1 MNMLRYEKLPDVT
14 KNLIILNAVVFLAT
28 SLNGGLLPILGLYSI
43 FDERF
48 HPYQLVTHLFTHANL
63 MHIFF
68 NMFTLYMFGRVL
80 ENVLGPKRF
89 AILYFATGLGA
100 VLLNVFLDFLQLQGI
115 INFNTDVNISF
126 SIGASGAV
134 YGIMVA
140 FAMLFPN
147 TELLIYFI
155 VPLKAKVFI
164 PLLILA
170 EIYMEVSRS
179 PGDNVGH
186 AAHLGGALIGFI
198 VIKIWSKDRTRFY

>member
-1 MNMLRYEKLPDVT
+1 MLRYEKLPDVT

-89 AILYFATGLGA
+89 AMLYFATGLGA
-100 VLLNVFLDFLQLQGI
+100 VLLNVLLDFLQLQGI

>member
-1 MNMLRYEKLPDVT
+1 MLRYEKLPDVT

-89 AILYFATGLGA
+89 AMLYFATGLGA

>member
-1 MNMLRYEKLPDVT
+1 
-14 KNLIILNAVVFLAT
+14 
-28 SLNGGLLPILGLYSI
+28 
-43 FDERF
+43 
-48 HPYQLVTHLFTHANL
+48 

>member
-89 AILYFATGLGA
+89 AMLYFATGLGA
-100 VLLNVFLDFLQLQGI
+100 VLLNVLLDFLQLQGI

>member
-1 MNMLRYEKLPDVT
+1 MLRYEKLPDVT

-28 SLNGGLLPILGLYSI
+28 SLNGGLKSILGLYSI

-89 AILYFATGLGA
+89 AMLYFATGLGA
-100 VLLNVFLDFLQLQGI
+100 VLLNVLLDFLQLQGI

>member
-1 MNMLRYEKLPDVT
+1 MLRYEKLPDVT

-48 HPYQLVTHLFTHANL
+48 NPYQLVTHLFTHANL

-100 VLLNVFLDFLQLQGI
+100 VLLNVLLDFPQLQGI

>member
-100 VLLNVFLDFLQLQGI
+100 VLLNVLLDFLQLQGI

>member
-1 MNMLRYEKLPDVT
+1 M
-14 KNLIILNAVVFLAT
+14 
-28 SLNGGLLPILGLYSI
+28 
-43 FDERF
+43 
-48 HPYQLVTHLFTHANL
+48 
-63 MHIFF
+63 
-68 NMFTLYMFGRVL
+68 
-80 ENVLGPKRF
+80 
-89 AILYFATGLGA
+89 
-100 VLLNVFLDFLQLQGI
+100 DFLQLQGI

>member
-1 MNMLRYEKLPDVT
+1 MLRYEKLPDVT

-48 HPYQLVTHLFTHANL
+48 NPYQLVTHLFTHANL

-100 VLLNVFLDFLQLQGI
+100 VLLNVLLDFLQLQGI

>member
-1 MNMLRYEKLPDVT
+1 MLRYEKLPDVT

>member
-48 HPYQLVTHLFTHANL
+48 NPYQLVTHLFTHANL

>member
-1 MNMLRYEKLPDVT
+1 MLRYEKLPDVT

-89 AILYFATGLGA
+89 AMLYFATGLGA
-100 VLLNVFLDFLQLQGI
+100 VLLNVLLDFLQLQGI

-186 AAHLGGALIGFI
+186 AAHLGGAFIGFI

>member
-1 MNMLRYEKLPDVT
+1 MLRYEKLPDVT

-28 SLNGGLLPILGLYSI
+28 SLNGGLKSILGLYSI

-48 HPYQLVTHLFTHANL
+48 HPYQLVTHLFTHDNFI
-63 MHIFF
+63 HIFF

-89 AILYFATGLGA
+89 AMLYFATGLGA
-100 VLLNVFLDFLQLQGI
+100 VLLNVLLDFLQLQGI

>member
-1 MNMLRYEKLPDVT
+1 MLRYEKLPDVT

-198 VIKIWSKDRTRFY
+198 IIKIWSKDRTRFY

>member
-28 SLNGGLLPILGLYSI
+28 SLNGGLKSILGLYSI

-48 HPYQLVTHLFTHANL
+48 HPYQLVTHLFTHDNFI
-63 MHIFF
+63 HIFF

-89 AILYFATGLGA
+89 AMLYFATGLGA
-100 VLLNVFLDFLQLQGI
+100 VLLNVLLDFLQLQGI

>member
-48 HPYQLVTHLFTHANL
+48 NPYQLVTHLFTHANL

-186 AAHLGGALIGFI
+186 AAHFTPGSTCSGYA
-198 VIKIWSKDRTRFY
+198 

>member
-48 HPYQLVTHLFTHANL
+48 NPYQLVTHLFTHANL

-100 VLLNVFLDFLQLQGI
+100 VLLNVLLDFLQLQGI

>member
-1 MNMLRYEKLPDVT
+1 MLRYEKLPDVT

-48 HPYQLVTHLFTHANL
+48 HPYQLVTHLFTHDNFI
-63 MHIFF
+63 HIFF

-155 VPLKAKVFI
+155 VPLKAKVFM
-164 PLLILA
+164 PLLILV

>member
-1 MNMLRYEKLPDVT
+1 MLRYEKLPDVT

-48 HPYQLVTHLFTHANL
+48 HPYQLVTHLFTHDNFI
-63 MHIFF
+63 HIFF

-89 AILYFATGLGA
+89 AMLYFATGLGA
-100 VLLNVFLDFLQLQGI
+100 VLLNVLLDFLQLQGI

>member
-1 MNMLRYEKLPDVT
+1 MLRYEKLPDVT

-89 AILYFATGLGA
+89 AMLYFATGLGA

-115 INFNTDVNISF
+115 INFNTDVNFSF

>member
-1 MNMLRYEKLPDVT
+1 MLRYEKLPDVT

-48 HPYQLVTHLFTHANL
+48 NPYQLVTHLFTHANL

-89 AILYFATGLGA
+89 AMLYFATGLGA
-100 VLLNVFLDFLQLQGI
+100 VLLNVLLDFLQLQGI

-186 AAHLGGALIGFI
+186 AAHLGGAFIGFI

>member
-1 MNMLRYEKLPDVT
+1 MLRYEKLPDVT

-48 HPYQLVTHLFTHANL
+48 NPYQLVTHLFTHANL

>member
-1 MNMLRYEKLPDVT
+1 MLRYEKLPDVT

-48 HPYQLVTHLFTHANL
+48 NPYQLVTHLFTHANL

-68 NMFTLYMFGRVL
+68 NMFT
-80 ENVLGPKRF
+80 
-89 AILYFATGLGA
+89 FATGLGA
-100 VLLNVFLDFLQLQGI
+100 VLLNVLLDFLQLQGI

>member
-1 MNMLRYEKLPDVT
+1 MLRYEKLPDVT

-48 HPYQLVTHLFTHANL
+48 NPYQLVTHLFTHANL

-134 YGIMVA
+134 YGIMVS

>member
-1 MNMLRYEKLPDVT
+1 
-14 KNLIILNAVVFLAT
+14 
-28 SLNGGLLPILGLYSI
+28 
-43 FDERF
+43 
-48 HPYQLVTHLFTHANL
+48 
-63 MHIFF
+63 
-68 NMFTLYMFGRVL
+68 MFGRVL

-100 VLLNVFLDFLQLQGI
+100 VLLNVLLDFLQLQGI
-115 INFNTDVNISF
+115 IDFNTALNSGP

-134 YGIMVA
+134 FGIMVA

-170 EIYMEVSRS
+170 EIYMEINRS
-179 PGDNVGH
+179 PGDNIGH

-198 VIKIWSKDRTRFY
+198 IIKIWSKDRTRFY

>member
-1 MNMLRYEKLPDVT
+1 MLRYEKLPDVT

-48 HPYQLVTHLFTHANL
+48 NPYQLVTHLFTHANL

-89 AILYFATGLGA
+89 AMLYFATGLGA
-100 VLLNVFLDFLQLQGI
+100 VLLNVLLDFLQLQGI

>member
-1 MNMLRYEKLPDVT
+1 MLRYEKLPDVT

-100 VLLNVFLDFLQLQGI
+100 VLLNVLLDFLQLQGI

-186 AAHLGGALIGFI
+186 AAHLGGAFIGFI

>member
-1 MNMLRYEKLPDVT
+1 MLRYEKLPDVT

-48 HPYQLVTHLFTHANL
+48 NPYQLVTHLFTHANL
-63 MHIFF
+63 IHIFF

-89 AILYFATGLGA
+89 AMLYFATGLGA
-100 VLLNVFLDFLQLQGI
+100 VLLNVLLDFLQLQGI

>member
-1 MNMLRYEKLPDVT
+1 MLRYEKLPDVT

-48 HPYQLVTHLFTHANL
+48 NPYQLVTHLFTHANL

-89 AILYFATGLGA
+89 AMLYFATGLGA

>member
-1 MNMLRYEKLPDVT
+1 MLRYEKLPDVT

-28 SLNGGLLPILGLYSI
+28 SLNGGLKSILGLYSI

>member
-48 HPYQLVTHLFTHANL
+48 HPYQLVTHLFTHANF

>member
-1 MNMLRYEKLPDVT
+1 MLRYEKLPDVT

-48 HPYQLVTHLFTHANL
+48 HPYQLVTHLFTHDNFI
-63 MHIFF
+63 HIFF

-89 AILYFATGLGA
+89 AMLYFATGLGA
-100 VLLNVFLDFLQLQGI
+100 VLLNVLLDFLQLQGI

-186 AAHLGGALIGFI
+186 AAHLGGAFIGFI

>member
-1 MNMLRYEKLPDVT
+1 MLRYEKLPDVT

-48 HPYQLVTHLFTHANL
+48 NPYQLVTHLFTHANL

-179 PGDNVGH
+179 PGDNIGH

-198 VIKIWSKDRTRFY
+198 IIKIWSKDRTRFY

>member
-1 MNMLRYEKLPDVT
+1 MLRYEKLPDVT

-198 VIKIWSKDRTRFY
+198 VIKI

>member
-1 MNMLRYEKLPDVT
+1 MLRYEKLPDVT

-100 VLLNVFLDFLQLQGI
+100 VLLNVLLDFLQLQGI